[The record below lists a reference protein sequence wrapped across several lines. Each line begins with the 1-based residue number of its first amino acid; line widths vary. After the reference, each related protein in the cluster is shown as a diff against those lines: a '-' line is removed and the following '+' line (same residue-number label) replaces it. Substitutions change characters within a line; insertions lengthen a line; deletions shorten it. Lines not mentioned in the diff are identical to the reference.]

1 MYTAGYT
8 LAGIKPPLQGLTSK
22 DAQGAISL
30 QNISQ
35 IGGTPL
41 WLLTS
46 GQIFQSLAFVN
57 LGKALGGRGYTTAQI
72 CSAVAGTQS
81 SLFKELSAELA
92 AASAITEAIRRVYV
106 LSITTSGVSIIAAL
120 LMKERVF
127 AFLLAALEAVNH
139 VSGCAAVPDERGI
152 GGFCCPVGCQHCLTT
167 HPTPFTV

>member
-1 MYTAGYT
+1 MASGASLPKIGYYWVLYLAKGILMTTGVRSGLTFQAGYT

-92 AASAITEAIRRVYV
+92 AASAITEAIRRV
-106 LSITTSGVSIIAAL
+106 
-120 LMKERVF
+120 
-127 AFLLAALEAVNH
+127 LA
-139 VSGCAAVPDERGI
+139 DEGESLCLPA
-152 GGFCCPVGCQHCLTT
+152 GGAGGG
-167 HPTPFTV
+167 